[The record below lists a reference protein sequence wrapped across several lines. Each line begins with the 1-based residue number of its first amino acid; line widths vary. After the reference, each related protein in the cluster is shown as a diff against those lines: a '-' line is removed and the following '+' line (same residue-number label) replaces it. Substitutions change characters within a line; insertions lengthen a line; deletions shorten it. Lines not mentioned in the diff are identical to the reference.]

1 MSKIMSV
8 FEKLNLL
15 EKTDEE
21 TNSNSEGDNVNVQEE
36 IESKSIED
44 GHNENKLKYSE
55 TNADGQHIENSNSQ
69 NENFEKKDFKKNTK
83 VTIEEIYSSANIEN
97 SNVNTIFMLGNF
109 INALPESLPY
119 EVRKKSLISIINS
132 SNTDLKKL
140 LSDGARRLDVLYQF
154 SNDFGES
161 TTDIIEEYKQKIA
174 ELKKQIS
181 DYEEQI
187 SVNENLL
194 KEQNNM
200 IKYETE
206 KINNIIDFFDNG
218 DK

>member
-21 TNSNSEGDNVNVQEE
+21 TNSNSEGDNVNVQKE
-36 IESKSIED
+36 IESKGIKED
-44 GHNENKLKYSE
+44 NDENKLECSE
-55 TNADGQHIENSNSQ
+55 TNADEHYIEDNNSQ
-69 NENFEKKDFKKNTK
+69 NENFGKKNFNKNTK
-83 VTIEEIYSSANIEN
+83 VTIEEIYLSSNIEN

-161 TTDIIEEYKQKIA
+161 TTDIIEDYKHKIA